1 MFWGASGTLSQF
13 FPFFSFSCPGL
24 LTYFEFFEPLQISYG
39 TQWNVVRQGCT
50 SCIKINFNDGQVL
63 FLGIHSS
70 FDSLKFTKFCHG
82 FVNIS
87 NKIGVMQKVF
97 FVEWYNSLLTS
108 FRAKGIC
115 H

>member
-1 MFWGASGTLSQF
+1 MECSETRLSESHKNQ
-13 FPFFSFSCPGL
+13 L
-24 LTYFEFFEPLQISYG
+24 YI
-39 TQWNVVRQGCT
+39 
-50 SCIKINFNDGQVL
+50 DGEVL

-108 FRAKGIC
+108 FRAKGIY